1 MNNLNFAVV
10 AIEGQKF
17 GLPLTAIKAIE
28 SSDKVVTVD
37 DQFSISALGSLFA
50 VKSLIPNTS
59 EQLKELVLV
68 LSAEQELA
76 LFVDEFQSM
85 QLSED
90 KVYTLPGIMQSEH
103 SFVEKI
109 YYERLSKEMIYL
121 CQEDSFY
128 NYLGEK

>member
-76 LFVDEFQSM
+76 LFV
-85 QLSED
+85 
-90 KVYTLPGIMQSEH
+90 GIMQSEH